1 MGWLRALLA
10 FIWEIVA
17 LRLADARW
25 LWMSSGGRL
34 ELGAMAGCRGVRRL
48 RKSNGDGWS
57 KSKIKT
63 KIKSFRACWRES
75 LLSWQK

>member
-17 LRLADARW
+17 LRLVDARW
-25 LWMSSGGRL
+25 LRMSSGGRL
-34 ELGAMAGCRGVRRL
+34 ELGAMVGCRGVRVTAQKHR
-48 RKSNGDGWS
+48 DGWS
-57 KSKIKT
+57 KIKI
-63 KIKSFRACWRES
+63 KIKSFRACRREL